1 VGAVGLSGQ
10 LDLIEVL
17 DRWQLTLQAGAQTH
31 RVHFGESLA
40 YPGRSAHAT
49 QNWLRL
55 PVAGISFHDAKAY
68 TAWLAR
74 TGRVPRA
81 RLCTERE
88 WERAARGADDREFP
102 SGDALA
108 PEDANFDLTYGKTAA
123 GFGPDEVGLHPGSR
137 SPFGVDDLAGNVWE
151 WAESS
156 LGDSEAVARGGSYYT
171 NAYACHA
178 TNREVPE
185 PSFRAMLV
193 GMRVCASVAK

>member
-1 VGAVGLSGQ
+1 
-10 LDLIEVL
+10 
-17 DRWQLTLQAGAQTH
+17 
-31 RVHFGESLA
+31 
-40 YPGRSAHAT
+40 
-49 QNWLRL
+49 
-55 PVAGISFHDAKAY
+55 
-68 TAWLAR
+68 
-74 TGRVPRA
+74 
-81 RLCTERE
+81 
-88 WERAARGADDREFP
+88 
-102 SGDALA
+102 
-108 PEDANFDLTYGKTAA
+108 
-123 GFGPDEVGLHPGSR
+123 VGLHPGSR